1 MFATSLLV
9 LHLVFSG
16 LVVAL
21 PVLRAIDRRSKTPLV
36 SLLGVAFLAGMLVNM
51 VLVLLLQSLALSFA
65 VGMLIDLAGAALLF
79 LWRDAFDGG
88 FGPSLS
94 SAGGWADLK
103 IGKKTVIF
111 LICAVAATL
120 LVYHALLMPIDA
132 WDARSV
138 WFFGA
143 KKIYYAG
150 GLFSDIG
157 RDSLFEHADYPKL
170 IPVMAAQIA
179 QIAGYWNEYLPLG
192 VVAVLLCAE
201 FLLLAALF
209 DSIVALLL
217 FFALLI
223 GFVGVSPYLTNGYAD
238 MHLAILAM
246 LACGFFIKAATRRN
260 PVDAVYGVLLLGL
273 AASIKNEGLVLAL
286 IIGCAAATQ
295 LLVGVRSRAAVLRG
309 SRGVI
314 IALIVAALPA
324 MLWKFRLWQWN
335 IANDLAAATGWGGRF
350 MDRLNFTDIGA
361 ILRAIHA
368 APMLLLALL
377 TWIIV
382 IRLKGR
388 RHIASFLPIA
398 CSVLYLGVLLLVY
411 MTTPS
416 DLAWHLGT
424 SAERVALPIELMLIY
439 GAALYLNVIYKFLA
453 YRWHWRVLK

>member
-1 MFATSLLV
+1 MFATSLLL

-21 PVLRAIDRRSKTPLV
+21 PVLLFLKRPGKIALV
-36 SLLGVAFLAGMLVNM
+36 SLLGMSFLAGMLVNM
-51 VLVLLLQSLALSFA
+51 VLVLILQSLGPSFA
-65 VGMLIDLAGAALLF
+65 VGAVVDLAGVVLLF
-79 LWRDAFDGG
+79 LRRDEFDGG
-88 FGPSLS
+88 FVLAPS
-94 SAGGWADLK
+94 SAGGWSELK
-103 IGKKTVIF
+103 VGKKTVIF
-111 LICAVAATL
+111 LLCAVAATL
-120 LVYHALLMPIDA
+120 LVYHALLLPIDA

-170 IPVMAAQIA
+170 IPVLAAQIA

-192 VVAVLLCAE
+192 VVAILLCAE
-201 FLLLAALF
+201 FLMLAALF
-209 DSIVALLL
+209 ESIVALLL
-217 FFALLI
+217 FFVLLI
-223 GFVGVSPYLTNGYAD
+223 LVVGISPYLTNGYAD

-246 LACGFFIKAATRRN
+246 LACGFFVKAGTRRKQ
-260 PVDAVYGVLLLGL
+260 VDVVFGVLLLGL
-273 AASIKNEGLVLAL
+273 AACIKNEGLVLAL
-286 IIGCAAATQ
+286 IIGLVATIV
-295 LLVGVRSRAAVLRG
+295 LVVSVRSRAAVLRG
-309 SRGVI
+309 SRGLVM
-314 IALIVAALPA
+314 ALIVAALPA
-324 MLWKFRLWQWN
+324 MLWKFRLWQWG
-335 IANDLAAATGWGGRF
+335 ISNDLTAATGWGGRF

-377 TWIIV
+377 TWIVV

-388 RHIASFLPIA
+388 RQIAYFLPIA
-398 CSVLYLGVLLLVY
+398 CSVLYLAVLLLVY

-424 SAERVALPIELMLIY
+424 SAERVALPIKLMLIY
-439 GAALYLNVIYKFLA
+439 GAALYLNVIYKYLA
-453 YRWHWRVLK
+453 YRWHWRA